1 MITKTDYAV
10 LTAEAAR
17 IKSEISLLDYFF
29 KLESIGALRY
39 DGKKGKEY
47 FFGFGHQKTGSI
59 SIKDQA
65 NVWYDHALGEG
76 GDIIK
81 AVQKFEKK
89 TFVEA
94 IQRLSN
100 NIDIVADG
108 YHAFFKKNGET
119 EYNIEIKKVLDKVQ
133 HPALLSYLQKR
144 GLELKDVAGVAKE
157 VHWSSGDSNFFAIG
171 FPNASNGYAVRS
183 TAYKGNL
190 NGGGISIFTIG
201 NNPQSI
207 KLFEGSMD
215 FASYRHLFPD
225 ESYNAILLN
234 GTGNL
239 TKMLCEKINTK
250 SIEKG
255 IPVHLYFDNGRD
267 GVGGK
272 HATKKAIELIKAAI
286 DKSAFY
292 ADKGLNDI
300 NDYLVSQ
307 QSPGHKIKR

>member
-1 MITKTDYAV
+1 MNIKTDYAV

-29 KLESIGALRY
+29 KLESIGTLRY

-47 FFGFGHQKTGSI
+47 FFGFDHQKTGSI
-59 SIKDQA
+59 SIKDKD

-81 AVQKFEKK
+81 AVQKFEGKS
-89 TFVEA
+89 FVEA
-94 IQRLSN
+94 IRRLSN
-100 NIDIVADG
+100 NTDIVADG
-108 YHAFFKKNGET
+108 YQAFFKKNGET
-119 EYNIEIKKVLDKVQ
+119 EYNIEIKKVIDKVQ
-133 HPALLSYLQKR
+133 HPALISYLQSR
-144 GLELKDVAGVAKE
+144 GLDLKDVAGAAKE
-157 VHWSSGDSNFFAIG
+157 VHWSNGEDSYFAIG
-171 FPNASNGYAVRS
+171 FPNSSNGYAVRS
-183 TAYKGNL
+183 KVYKGNL
-190 NGGGISIFTIG
+190 NGGGISTFTIG
-201 NNPQSI
+201 DNPQSI

-215 FASYRHLFPD
+215 FASYRHLYPD

-239 TKMLCEKINTK
+239 TKVLCEKINAK
-250 SIEKG
+250 AIEKG

-272 HATKKAIELIKAAI
+272 HATQKAIELVKCAI
-286 DKSAFY
+286 DKSSFY

-300 NDYLVSQ
+300 NDFLVNQ
-307 QSPGHKIKR
+307 QTADFRIKR

>member
-1 MITKTDYAV
+1 MNTKNDYAA

-17 IKSEISLLDYFF
+17 IKLEISLLDYFF
-29 KLESIGALRY
+29 RLESIGAIRY

-47 FFGFGHQKTGSI
+47 FFGFDHQKTGSI
-59 SIKDQA
+59 SIKDQD
-65 NVWYDHALGEG
+65 NVWYDHALGDG

-81 AVQKFEKK
+81 AVQKFENK

-94 IQRLSN
+94 IKRLSN
-100 NIDIVADG
+100 NNDIVADG

-119 EYNIEIKKVLDKVQ
+119 EYDIEIKKVLDKVQ
-133 HPALLSYLQKR
+133 HPALLSYLQSR
-144 GLELKDVAGVAKE
+144 GLEPKDIAGVGKE
-157 VHWSSGDSNFFAIG
+157 VHWSNGGNNFFAIG

-183 TAYKGNL
+183 TVYKGNL
-190 NGGGISIFTIG
+190 NGGGISVFTIG

-239 TKMLCEKINTK
+239 TKALCEKIDTK

-272 HATKKAIELIKAAI
+272 HATKKAIELINAAV

-307 QSPGHKIKR
+307 RTLDYKIKR

>member
-1 MITKTDYAV
+1 M
-10 LTAEAAR
+10 
-17 IKSEISLLDYFF
+17 
-29 KLESIGALRY
+29 ESIGALRY

-47 FFGFGHQKTGSI
+47 FFGFDHQKTGST
-59 SIKDQA
+59 SIRDQA
-65 NVWYDHALGEG
+65 NVWYDHAMGEG

-81 AVQKFEKK
+81 AVQKFENK

-94 IQRLSN
+94 IKRLSN

-119 EYNIEIKKVLDKVQ
+119 EYNIEIKKVLDRVQ
-133 HPALLSYLQKR
+133 HPALISYLQKR

-157 VHWSSGDSNFFAIG
+157 GHWSNGDSNFFAIG

-190 NGGGISIFTIG
+190 NGGGISTFTIG

-207 KLFEGSMD
+207 KLFEGSLD

-234 GTGNL
+234 GNL
-239 TKMLCEKINTK
+239 AKVLCEKINTK
-250 SIEKG
+250 SREKG

-272 HATKKAIELIKAAI
+272 HAAKKAIELIKSAL

-307 QSPGHKIKR
+307 QTSEYKIKR